1 MTNNAIVTAPLVAV
15 GLFTFPDHDGRWYV
29 AADWNVGFSHS
40 YATFP
45 VRIVSLRDD
54 DDTIDNVESLFNAGG
69 FVSEADAV
77 AAINNTE
84 IS

>member
-15 GLFTFPDHDGRWYV
+15 GIFTFPDHDGRWYV
-29 AADWNVGFSHS
+29 AADWNVGFSF

-69 FVSEADAV
+69 FESQAAAI